1 MINKSKQEILNQIL
15 NIESR
20 FELHKL
26 YVENMPIWNVLR
38 YRMRGF
44 FNIEQGL
51 NDITKNGNR
60 KFNINSFKYLLVS
73 LFQFCTLF
81 LTRKRIKYCFVG
93 FTRLEYIDQIYIDKF
108 VDPVIA
114 ECKIPKEKYLYFNN
128 ESLHP
133 LTRNDEHPIVYTDF
147 IKFFSI
153 IASIVVLPILIC
165 RNNYTYCKLIT
176 IVKKYVTKNKS
187 ALLYLL
193 LKSSSTYV
201 QYRMYKKIFKNI
213 MPQAIVGVSRVTF
226 IPQALAAKQLGIK
239 VIELQHG
246 ITQGATML
254 YSGPYNTNID
264 PDLFCTFGTS
274 CPLTVFGID
283 SSKIVE
289 IGWAFKDYIKN
300 KYSSISKIQNSV
312 LVISEP
318 EVSENILRVT
328 LLLAQKYPQINFHL
342 RRHPQEI
349 YNHTQIVSISQY
361 KNVCDVTSKQCS
373 QVAIMAYDFII
384 GENSSVLF
392 EALSIGKKVAKIDC
406 EGLSVTGYDSTKEDG
421 FFYIHSLD
429 DFPNFLLY
437 SPHIKSNLNIYS
449 DFKASLLV
457 SLMQ

>member
-1 MINKSKQEILNQIL
+1 M
-15 NIESR
+15 
-20 FELHKL
+20 
-26 YVENMPIWNVLR
+26 
-38 YRMRGF
+38 
-44 FNIEQGL
+44 
-51 NDITKNGNR
+51 
-60 KFNINSFKYLLVS
+60 
-73 LFQFCTLF
+73 
-81 LTRKRIKYCFVG
+81 
-93 FTRLEYIDQIYIDKF
+93 
-108 VDPVIA
+108 
-114 ECKIPKEKYLYFNN
+114 YFNN

-392 EALSIGKKVAKIDC
+392 EALSIGKKVARIDC